1 MYEMWPFRHQ
11 RFENKSGKLVKRLIT
26 GLIIGGAIGSVIGR
40 HLMEKHEDALN
51 DEEKK
56 KKKD

>member
-1 MYEMWPFRHQ
+1 MWPFRHQ

-40 HLMEKHEDALN
+40 HLMEKHEEALN